1 MWLGMLMLGAGMRHQ
16 EELAMRKTLEPPYII
31 VKLRGDDDE
40 RVYRNATVTE
50 SDGRIYVTRGD
61 RTIATFDEGALEYW
75 DNEN

>member
-1 MWLGMLMLGAGMRHQ
+1 MRN
-16 EELAMRKTLEPPYII
+16 TLEPPYII

-40 RVYRNATVTE
+40 RVYKNAIVTE
-50 SDGRIYVTRGD
+50 SDGRIYVIRGG

>member
-1 MWLGMLMLGAGMRHQ
+1 MRLPCVGTRHK
-16 EELAMRKTLEPPYII
+16 EELAMRSTLEPPYII

-50 SDGRIYVTRGD
+50 SNGRIYVTRGD
-61 RTIATFDEGALEYW
+61 RTIATFDEAALEYW

>member
-1 MWLGMLMLGAGMRHQ
+1 MG
-16 EELAMRKTLEPPYII
+16 KTLEPPYII

-75 DNEN
+75 DNAHSTHFSGWEVPAHTDSRLT

>member
-1 MWLGMLMLGAGMRHQ
+1 VENQGAGMRFK
-16 EELAMRKTLEPPYII
+16 EELAMGKTLEPPYII

-40 RVYRNATVTE
+40 RVYRNATITE